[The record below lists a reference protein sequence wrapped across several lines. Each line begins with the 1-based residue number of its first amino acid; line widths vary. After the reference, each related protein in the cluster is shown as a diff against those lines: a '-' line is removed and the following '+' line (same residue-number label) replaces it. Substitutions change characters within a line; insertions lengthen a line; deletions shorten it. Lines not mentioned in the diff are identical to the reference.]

1 MGNGQRL
8 SPRRSL
14 LVYVLAVVG
23 AIVGIIA
30 APRLI
35 AAAEGSSAWLLPA
48 VVMSAVAL
56 GLLVAYAVFR
66 AAVNR
71 PSRKPRACR
80 GEG

>member
-1 MGNGQRL
+1 MSIGQRL
-8 SPRRSL
+8 SSRSSL
-14 LVYVLAVVG
+14 LVSVLALVG

-35 AAAEGSSAWLLPA
+35 AAAAEGSSPWLLPA
-48 VVMSAVAL
+48 IVMSAVAL

-71 PSRKPRACR
+71 PNRKPCLPR
-80 GEG
+80 